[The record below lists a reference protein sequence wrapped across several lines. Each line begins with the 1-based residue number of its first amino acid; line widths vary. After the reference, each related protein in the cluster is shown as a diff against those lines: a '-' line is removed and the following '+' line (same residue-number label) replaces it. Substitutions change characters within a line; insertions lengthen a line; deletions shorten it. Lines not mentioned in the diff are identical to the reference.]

1 LEKTFQLRWT
11 KTAIKEFEL
20 LNGDKLKD
28 KAIEILNILEDNP
41 FQNPPPYVKL
51 RGELDGLYSRRLDV
65 RHRIVYEVVQS
76 DDPGYKGIVVIVRMR
91 SHYRGMMS
99 LMF

>member
-1 LEKTFQLRWT
+1 LEKKYQLRWT
-11 KTAIKEFEL
+11 KAAIKEFEL

-41 FQNPPPYVKL
+41 FQNPPPYEKL
-51 RGELDGLYSRRLDV
+51 RAGLDGLYSRRLSV

-76 DDPGYKGIVVIVRMR
+76 DDPSYKGIVVIVRMR

-99 LMF
+99 LLF